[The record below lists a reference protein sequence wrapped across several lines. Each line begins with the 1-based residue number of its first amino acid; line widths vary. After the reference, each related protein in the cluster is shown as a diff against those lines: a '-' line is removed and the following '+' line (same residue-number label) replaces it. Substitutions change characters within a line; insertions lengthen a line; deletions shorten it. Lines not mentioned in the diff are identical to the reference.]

1 MSNSFD
7 CENFWT
13 ELHACIANHDLLTHP
28 FYQAWSAGQ
37 LTRDDLREYAADYYP
52 HVSAFPTYL
61 SALHCRLPDGELR
74 RAVLRNLAE
83 EEIQGRAHSELWL
96 DFAEGMGGVRE
107 QVKERELLPE
117 VQNLVSTFR
126 DLAQHATP
134 AECLAAFYAYE
145 SQVPRI
151 AEAKCQG
158 LEQHYAADARTL
170 GYFRLHCTADV
181 RHARVWRRL
190 LEAELQENPGSAPN
204 ALAAAERASAALWE
218 ALDGID
224 RKRRVCRGSLATA
237 ACN

>member
-1 MSNSFD
+1 MNTQFD
-7 CENFWT
+7 SEKFWT
-13 ELHACIANHDLLTHP
+13 ELHARIAKHDLLTHP

-37 LTRDDLREYAADYYP
+37 LTQDDLREYAADYYP

-96 DFAEGMGGVRE
+96 DFAEGMGGVPE
-107 QVKERELLPE
+107 QVKKQELLPE
-117 VQNLVSTFR
+117 VQELVSTFR
-126 DLAQHATP
+126 EVAQHATT

-151 AEAKCQG
+151 AEAKCRG
-158 LEQHYAADARTL
+158 LEQHYAADARTA

-181 RHARVWRRL
+181 RHSWVWRRL
-190 LEAELQENPGSAPN
+190 LEAELQQNPGSASD
-204 ALAAAERASAALWE
+204 ALAAAERASAALWQ
-218 ALDGID
+218 ALDGIE
-224 RKRRVCRGSLATA
+224 RQRQSRGGSINMA
-237 ACN
+237 ACA

>member
-1 MSNSFD
+1 MNVRFD
-7 CENFWT
+7 RENFWT
-13 ELHACIANHDLLTHP
+13 ELHARIAKFDLLTHP

-37 LTRDDLREYAADYYP
+37 LTRDELRDYAADYYP

-83 EEIQGRAHSELWL
+83 EEIHGRAHSELWL
-96 DFAEGMGGVRE
+96 DFAHGMGADREAVRQGE
-107 QVKERELLPE
+107 PVNE
-117 VQNLVSTFR
+117 VEALVATFR
-126 DLAQHATP
+126 ELAQHASI

-151 AEAKCQG
+151 AEAKSRG
-158 LEQHYAADARTL
+158 LEQHYAADAQTV
-170 GYFRLHCTADV
+170 GYFRLHRTADV
-181 RHARVWRRL
+181 RHAGVWRRL
-190 LEAELQENPGSAPN
+190 LDGLLQENPSSAPG
-204 ALAAAERASAALWE
+204 ALAAAERASAALWK

-224 RKRRVCRGSLATA
+224 NKRRARSGPLAMA